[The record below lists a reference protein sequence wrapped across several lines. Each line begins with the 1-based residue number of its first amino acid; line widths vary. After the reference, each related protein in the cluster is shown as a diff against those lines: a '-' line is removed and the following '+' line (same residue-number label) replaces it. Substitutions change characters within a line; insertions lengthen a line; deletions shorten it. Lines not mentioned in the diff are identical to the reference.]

1 MSALTTPVAI
11 EILIDEM
18 CDRLTNYQHEA
29 CECPGEYAVRKWL
42 AQVQREAAE
51 PHLRRKWAE
60 EWGVGDETSR
70 PLYYARLRI
79 GELEGEV
86 HYKDREI
93 RRLDFELNIA
103 LGFLKGDGE

>member
-1 MSALTTPVAI
+1 MTDYQQAAI
-11 EILIDEM
+11 DAAANSLRQIEPNLYENPFNPE
-18 CDRLTNYQHEA
+18 RY
-29 CECPGEYAVRKWL
+29 YSFL
-42 AQVQREAAE
+42 AQDAIAAAE
-51 PHLRRKWAE
+51 PHLRKKWAE
-60 EWGVGDETSR
+60 EWGIGDETSR
-70 PLYYARLRI
+70 PLYDARLRI